1 MTGKEI
7 RMKFRT
13 LFGLQKRHRHEPR
26 ANAFLLEPLEPR
38 VMLSAAPMT
47 PAVMHAGHGGHVPQ
61 ESAVIC
67 LVDTDADSRRFT
79 HGETVRSGAACRS
92 ESDWFAVHREFHGN
106 GHANDLGNDDR
117 RGCIEP
123 DDDRTADRSI
133 DTFVTVVSSDSTT
146 RYGASVTFTAT
157 VVSTGHWNGRP
168 VGTVSFYDG
177 ETLLGTDRSA
187 TGRSGKASTFSI
199 TISSLTAG
207 SHSSIH
213 AVFTGGA
220 SDHKSYND
228 SISGNITQ
236 TVSQKKLT
244 GVIRAEDKVYD
255 GSTEATITRMLSGV
269 LAQDVGN
276 VSLTG
281 GTAAFSSANAGA
293 NKTVTLSG
301 ATLTGSASGNY
312 SLSSVRSDKADIAK
326 ATVTI
331 MGDGLNG
338 SGYFGTYDGQAHAAT
353 ATVRGLGGVVLGQL
367 TSGTT
372 HTNVGIYNDTVTYTD
387 ATGNYLNASKTVK
400 SYILK
405 ASVTITGDG
414 LNGSGYFGTY
424 DGQAHAATATVT
436 GVGGVVLGQLVS
448 GTTHTNAGIYSDTL
462 TYTDMT
468 GNYKDSIKTVK
479 SYILKASVTITVTG
493 YSVIFD
499 GAAHTATGMVAGVNG
514 EDLSA
519 GLDLSSTTHSAVGTY
534 LDTVT
539 FTDVT
544 GNYKF
549 TVKNVSNRIR

>member
-1 MTGKEI
+1 
-7 RMKFRT
+7 
-13 LFGLQKRHRHEPR
+13 
-26 ANAFLLEPLEPR
+26 
-38 VMLSAAPMT
+38 
-47 PAVMHAGHGGHVPQ
+47 VMHAGHGGHVPQ

-79 HGETVRSGAACRS
+79 HGETAQSRSTCGT
-92 ESDWFAVHREFHGN
+92 ESDRFAIHREFHRY

-199 TISSLTAG
+199 TISSLAAG

-213 AVFTGGA
+213 AVFIGGA
-220 SDHKSYND
+220 SGHMSYND

-236 TVSQKKLT
+236 TVSQKKVT
-244 GVIRAEDKVYD
+244 GVIRAEDKVYN

-281 GTAAFSSANAGA
+281 GTAAFSSANAGV
-293 NKTVTLSG
+293 NKTVTLTG

-326 ATVTI
+326 ATVTVT
-331 MGDGLNG
+331 GDGLNG
-338 SGYFGTYDGQAHAAT
+338 SGYFGTYDGQPHAAT
-353 ATVRGLGGVVLGQL
+353 ATVTGVGGVVLGQI

-372 HTNVGIYNDTVTYTD
+372 HTNAGVYSDTVTYTD
-387 ATGNYLNASKTVK
+387 GTGNYNNASKAVK

-405 ASVTITGDG
+405 ASVTITGAG
-414 LNGSGYFGTY
+414 LNGSGYYGTY

-436 GVGGVVLGQLVS
+436 GVGGVVLGQVTS
-448 GTTHTNAGIYSDTL
+448 GTTHTD
-462 TYTDMT
+462 
-468 GNYKDSIKTVK
+468 
-479 SYILKASVTITVTG
+479 
-493 YSVIFD
+493 
-499 GAAHTATGMVAGVNG
+499 AGVY
-514 EDLSA
+514 S
-519 GLDLSSTTHSAVGTY
+519 
-534 LDTVT
+534 DTVT
-539 FTDVT
+539 FLGDA
-544 GNYKF
+544 NYKANASK
-549 TVKNVSNRIR
+549 VLKSYIIVS